1 MIPFS
6 IAGSARHGYRSLI
19 SEVPHSKQCQR
30 VQSACNIRIQSNLRH
45 ELRHFL
51 NKADTE
57 RTALHL
63 GLLIDGIWESNG
75 SLTMPVNSETTIS
88 EMEYAITKMLPND
101 ADSIVKHNEARQKIE
116 NIARIALAFQPE
128 ITTVI

>member
-1 MIPFS
+1 M
-6 IAGSARHGYRSLI
+6 
-19 SEVPHSKQCQR
+19 
-30 VQSACNIRIQSNLRH
+30 
-45 ELRHFL
+45 
-51 NKADTE
+51 
-57 RTALHL
+57 